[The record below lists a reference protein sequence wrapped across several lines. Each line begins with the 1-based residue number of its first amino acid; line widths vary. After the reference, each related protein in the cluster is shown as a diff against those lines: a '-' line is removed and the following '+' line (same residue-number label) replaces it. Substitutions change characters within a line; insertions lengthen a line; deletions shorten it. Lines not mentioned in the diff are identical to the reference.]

1 MKTNKQLIDEVNG
14 TMNIE
19 GKPLTEADR
28 KRMKD
33 YLNEPSKFEDI
44 IRFLIEKHTVYAD
57 RM

>member
-19 GKPLTEADR
+19 GMPLTEADR
-28 KRMKD
+28 KRMED

>member
-19 GKPLTEADR
+19 GMPLTEADR

-33 YLNEPSKFEDI
+33 YLNEPSKFEDS
-44 IRFLIEKHTVYAD
+44 IRLLREKHTAYED
-57 RM
+57 RK